1 MTPPR
6 VDLQV
11 ESGRG
16 LPNRTS
22 GERDAN
28 QPQARDQT
36 KPFVPQRNPNI
47 EFRGGGTV
55 GRKLA
60 GRVALVT
67 GGTRGIGAAIGA
79 SLASQ
84 GAAVA
89 AGYSGNTERAA
100 GFVAEIEEHYGA
112 VVSTHRGNVADRDD
126 CRRVVHEVVERHGR
140 LDILVNNAGITIDK
154 LALDITGEDW
164 AKVLTV
170 NLSGAFHMSQ
180 AALAHML
187 DRGTGRI
194 INVSSIVGETGNVGQ
209 ANYAA
214 AKSGLLG
221 LTKAL
226 AKEAA
231 FLLGRSGKLGEDS
244 IGLTVN
250 AVTPGLIATEMI
262 DHVPT
267 KVLDGLVARIPFR
280 RLGRPAEV
288 ARVVHFLAAD
298 ASSYITGQVWAVNG
312 GMDM

>member
-1 MTPPR
+1 MT
-6 VDLQV
+6 
-11 ESGRG
+11 
-16 LPNRTS
+16 
-22 GERDAN
+22 A
-28 QPQARDQT
+28 
-36 KPFVPQRNPNI
+36 
-47 EFRGGGTV
+47 GT
-55 GRKLA
+55 KLA

-79 SLASQ
+79 SLAGQ
-84 GAAVA
+84 GAAIA
-89 AGYSGNTERAA
+89 AGYSGNAERAA
-100 GFVAEIEEHYGA
+100 EFVAEMDKRFEGA
-112 VVSTHRGNVADRDD
+112 APVTVHQGNIANRED
-126 CRRVVHEVVERHGR
+126 CQRVVGEVIAQHGR
-140 LDILVNNAGITIDK
+140 LDILVNNAGMAIDK

-164 AKVLTV
+164 SKVLAV

-194 INVSSIVGETGNVGQ
+194 INVSSIVGETGNIGQ

-226 AKEAA
+226 AKAA
-231 FLLGRSGKLGEDS
+231 FLLVKADKLSDDT

-250 AVTPGLIATEMI
+250 AVTPGVIATEMI
-262 DHVPT
+262 DHVPR
-267 KVLDGLVARIPFR
+267 KVLDGIVAQIPFR
-280 RLGRPAEV
+280 RIGRPEEV